1 MANRLTPD
9 EIEARVWAFV
19 IVSLVCILLGSM
31 AMFLYSVSFVT
42 QPMSGLAPI
51 DKIYTQQISTIMV
64 FVSGVLGGVAGRSGV
79 KAVAKAV
86 ATAEAT
92 DNDPPPK
99 PATTWVG
106 KPPAPNWTGRQPS
119 PPATPLKPMVR
130 PLATDEDDDPPF
142 KGAKE

>member
-1 MANRLTPD
+1 MANRMTAE

-19 IVSLVCILLGSM
+19 IVSLVVILLGSM

-51 DKIYTQQISTIMV
+51 DKVYTQQISTIMV

-86 ATAEAT
+86 ASAEAT

-99 PATTWVG
+99 PVSTWTG
-106 KPPAPNWTGRQPS
+106 RPPAPNWVNNQPS
-119 PPATPLKPMVR
+119 PPKAKV
-130 PLATDEDDDPPF
+130 ADDEDEPAF

>member
-1 MANRLTPD
+1 MATRMTAE

-19 IVSLVCILLGSM
+19 IVSLVVILLGSM

-51 DKIYTQQISTIMV
+51 DKVYTQQISTIMV

-86 ATAEAT
+86 ASAEAT

-99 PATTWVG
+99 PVST
-106 KPPAPNWTGRQPS
+106 WTGRPPTPSWVNNQPS
-119 PPATPLKPMVR
+119 PPKAKV
-130 PLATDEDDDPPF
+130 ADDDEPAF
-142 KGAKE
+142 KGARE

>member
-1 MANRLTPD
+1 MATRMTPD

-19 IVSLVCILLGSM
+19 IVSLVLILLGSM

-42 QPMSGLAPI
+42 QPMSSMAPI
-51 DKIYTQQISTIMV
+51 DKVYTQQISTIMV

-86 ATAEAT
+86 ASAEAT

-99 PATTWVG
+99 PASTWTG
-106 KPPAPNWTGRQPS
+106 RPPAPNWVNKQPS
-119 PPATPLKPMVR
+119 PPKAKTV
-130 PLATDEDDDPPF
+130 DDDDDPPF

>member
-1 MANRLTPD
+1 MANRMTAE

-19 IVSLVCILLGSM
+19 IVSLVLILLGSM

-51 DKIYTQQISTIMV
+51 DKVYTQQISTIMV

-92 DNDPPPK
+92 DTD
-99 PATTWVG
+99 
-106 KPPAPNWTGRQPS
+106 PPAPPPTWTGRPPTPSWVNNQPS
-119 PPATPLKPMVR
+119 PPKAKV
-130 PLATDEDDDPPF
+130 ADDDEPAF
-142 KGAKE
+142 KGARE

>member
-1 MANRLTPD
+1 MANRMTPE

-19 IVSLVCILLGSM
+19 IVSLVVILLGSM

-51 DKIYTQQISTIMV
+51 DKVYTQQISTIMV

-86 ATAEAT
+86 ASAEAT
-92 DNDPPPK
+92 DNDPPP
-99 PATTWVG
+99 PPLWTP

-119 PPATPLKPMVR
+119 PPSAPPKPMAR
-130 PLATDEDDDPPF
+130 PLATDDDDEPAF

>member
-1 MANRLTPD
+1 MANSNRMTAE

-19 IVSLVCILLGSM
+19 IVSLVVILIGSM

-51 DKIYTQQISTIMV
+51 DKVYTQQISTIMV

-86 ATAEAT
+86 ASAEVT
-92 DNDPPPK
+92 DDDPPPK
-99 PATTWVG
+99 PVVP
-106 KPPAPNWTGRQPS
+106 KPPVVS
-119 PPATPLKPMVR
+119 PKPMVR
-130 PLATDEDDDPPF
+130 PLATNDDDDDPPF
-142 KGAKE
+142 KGARE

>member
-1 MANRLTPD
+1 MANRMTAE

-19 IVSLVCILLGSM
+19 IVSLVVILLGSM

-51 DKIYTQQISTIMV
+51 DKVYTQQISTIMV

-86 ATAEAT
+86 ASAEAT
-92 DNDPPPK
+92 DNDPPTP
-99 PATTWVG
+99 TWTG
-106 KPPAPNWTGRQPS
+106 KPPAPNWVNKQPS
-119 PPATPLKPMVR
+119 PPSAPPKPMVR
-130 PLATDEDDDPPF
+130 PLANDDDEPSF